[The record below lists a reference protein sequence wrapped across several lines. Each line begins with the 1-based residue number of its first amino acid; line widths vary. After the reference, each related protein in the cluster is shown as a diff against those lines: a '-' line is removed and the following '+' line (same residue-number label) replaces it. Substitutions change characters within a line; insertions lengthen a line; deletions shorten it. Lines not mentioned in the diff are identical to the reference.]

1 MATKSNYKLTTEA
14 RQRRNFSESFKIKK
28 VREIETGITKVSEIC
43 KAYEVSN
50 AAVYKWIRNY
60 GIMKD
65 KREKL
70 IVESESDTQELLALK
85 KKVAELERIVGQKQ
99 LLIDFK
105 DKMIDIAEE
114 MYGVD
119 IKKSFP
125 INYRIILVPQRR
137 VKYEF
142 KSVI

>member
-1 MATKSNYKLTTEA
+1 MAQRRTYQMTTSE
-14 RQRRNFSESFKIKK
+14 RQRRTFSESFKIKK

-43 KAYEVSN
+43 KTYD
-50 AAVYKWIRNY
+50 KY

-65 KREKL
+65 KKERFV
-70 IVESESDTQELLALK
+70 VESESDTQELLALK

-99 LLIDFK
+99 LLLDFK

-119 IKKSFP
+119 IKKKLSGQLS
-125 INYRIILVPQRR
+125 NTTGS
-137 VKYEF
+137 KG
-142 KSVI
+142 KK